1 MSEKATGNIFA
12 WCVVN
17 FKNIFKMKKKNQNN
31 TQENKEVKQNKSTQN
46 QKKVQH
52 KNKDEKIEKDKKT
65 EMDKLKEEL
74 KQEKDKYLRLY
85 AEFENYRK
93 RTAKEKLE
101 LFETAGE
108 NLVKELLP
116 VLDDFERALNEIKKE
131 GNEAHY
137 KGVELIYEKFKNA
150 LKKSG
155 LKDIEVNKG
164 DQFDP
169 ETHEAIAQVP
179 GNEDMKGKVVD
190 VVEKG
195 YAMGKKT
202 IRFPKVVTGS

>member
-1 MSEKATGNIFA
+1 
-12 WCVVN
+12 
-17 FKNIFKMKKKNQNN
+17 MKKNKKHTNKKEQEIKNQEPI
-31 TQENKEVKQNKSTQN
+31 T
-46 QKKVQH
+46 
-52 KNKDEKIEKDKKT
+52 KNKDKEQNMTPETNSNEAEQLT
-65 EMDKLKEEL
+65 ELEQLKAEL

-85 AEFENYRK
+85 ADFENFRK

-108 NLVKELLP
+108 SLMKELLP
-116 VLDDFERALNEIKKE
+116 VLDDFERALAEIKKE
-131 GNEAHY
+131 GDDALY
-137 KGVELIYEKFKNA
+137 KGVELIYEKFKNT

-155 LKDIEVNKG
+155 LKDVEVKKG
-164 DQFDP
+164 DEFDP

-179 GNEDMKGKVVD
+179 GDKKMKGKIVD

-195 YAMGKKT
+195 YSMGNKT

>member
-1 MSEKATGNIFA
+1 
-12 WCVVN
+12 
-17 FKNIFKMKKKNQNN
+17 MKK
-31 TQENKEVKQNKSTQN
+31 ENKKQDIQQDDKTTKQHKTQN
-46 QKKVQH
+46 RKKTKKESKDEAM
-52 KNKDEKIEKDKKT
+52 KNKKDELEQ
-65 EMDKLKEEL
+65 LQEEL

-85 AEFENYRK
+85 AEFENFRK

-108 NLVKELLP
+108 KLVKELLP
-116 VLDDFERALNEIKKE
+116 VLDDFERALAEIKKE

-137 KGVELIYEKFKNA
+137 KGVELIYEKFKNS

-169 ETHEAIAQVP
+169 ESHEAIAQVP
-179 GNEDMKGKVVD
+179 GQEDMKGKVID

-195 YAMGKKT
+195 YSMGNKT
-202 IRFPKVVTGS
+202 IRYPKVVTGS

>member
-1 MSEKATGNIFA
+1 
-12 WCVVN
+12 
-17 FKNIFKMKKKNQNN
+17 MKK
-31 TQENKEVKQNKSTQN
+31 ENK
-46 QKKVQH
+46 QKKH
-52 KNKDEKIEKDKKT
+52 NNKKEKIEAQGADNLQKETQQTSHKDETMKEKKS
-65 EMDKLKEEL
+65 ELDQIKEEL

-85 AEFENYRK
+85 AEFENFRK

-116 VLDDFERALNEIKKE
+116 VLDDFERALSEIKKE

-137 KGVELIYEKFKNA
+137 KGVELIYEKFKNT

-169 ETHEAIAQVP
+169 ESHEAIAQVP
-179 GNEDMKGKVVD
+179 GEEDMKGKVVD

-202 IRFPKVVTGS
+202 IRYPKVVTGS

>member
-1 MSEKATGNIFA
+1 LSEKASGNIFA
-12 WCVVN
+12 LGELEL
-17 FKNIFKMKKKNQNN
+17 KISLIMKKKNQKH
-31 TQENKEVKQNKSTQN
+31 TQDEKELKRDKSTQN
-46 QKKVQH
+46 NIETKDH
-52 KNKDEKIEKDKKT
+52 KDEEMKKDKKS
-65 EMDKLKEEL
+65 ELERLQEEL

-85 AEFENYRK
+85 AEFENFRK

-116 VLDDFERALNEIKKE
+116 VLDDFERALAEIKKE

-137 KGVELIYEKFKNA
+137 KGVELIYEKFKNT

-179 GNEDMKGKVVD
+179 GQEDMKGKVVD

-202 IRFPKVVTGS
+202 IRYPKVVTGS

>member
-1 MSEKATGNIFA
+1 MSENTTGNIFA
-12 WCVVN
+12 RRVME
-17 FKNIFKMKKKNQNN
+17 FKMHSKMKKKNQNK
-31 TQENKEVKQNKSTQN
+31 TENKEIKQNKSIENQQETQ
-46 QKKVQH
+46 QKDH
-52 KNKDEKIEKDKKT
+52 KDETMKKDKKT
-65 EMDKLKEEL
+65 ELEQIKEEL

-85 AEFENYRK
+85 AEFENFRK

-137 KGVELIYEKFKNA
+137 KGVELIYEKFKNT

-169 ETHEAIAQVP
+169 ESHEAIAQVP

>member
-1 MSEKATGNIFA
+1 MELSKYKI
-12 WCVVN
+12 
-17 FKNIFKMKKKNQNN
+17 MKKEDKNQEKTINN
-31 TQENKEVKQNKSTQN
+31 KQETNKKKETKKQAHKDDSM
-46 QKKVQH
+46 
-52 KNKDEKIEKDKKT
+52 KNKKNE
-65 EMDKLKEEL
+65 LKELQEEL

-85 AEFENYRK
+85 AEFENFRK

-108 NLVKELLP
+108 KIVRELLP

-137 KGVELIYEKFKNA
+137 KGVELIYEKFKNT

-164 DQFDP
+164 DEFNP
-169 ETHEAIAQVP
+169 EAHEAIAQVP
-179 GNEDMKGKVVD
+179 GEEDMKGKVVD

-195 YAMGKKT
+195 YSMGNKT